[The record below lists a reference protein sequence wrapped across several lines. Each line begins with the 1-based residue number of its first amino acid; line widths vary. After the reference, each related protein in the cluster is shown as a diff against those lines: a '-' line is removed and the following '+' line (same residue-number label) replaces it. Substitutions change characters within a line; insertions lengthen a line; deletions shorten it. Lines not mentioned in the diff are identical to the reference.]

1 MPFEEEYD
9 IPYGQV
15 SFDKVAL
22 KSLVLQLITG
32 SIIISNDSKIDIT
45 KWAKSMPALYEKRFG
60 KGKVGMNN
68 FKIWAETYAEYL
80 TWYITDE
87 KLEELGF
94 DNTEICAICAHD
106 MIEEL
111 TKLPENDYI
120 KGILMHSK
128 VFNIMTTSE
137 IENRVAEYERA
148 LEEAIEESNSVEGYE
163 NALQSPDNE
172 SPLTEEEQ
180 DILDQ
185 AVEDAHQE
193 IPTNSA
199 TLLVDEATSRFS
211 SAIWYENIQ
220 KKAVILAGVGGI
232 GSYVGFLLARMKP
245 TAMFIYDDDIV
256 ETVNMSGQLYGQ
268 SDLGRPKVSAL
279 AEMIRNY
286 AGYSSVFAI
295 SERFTDESEASDI
308 MICGFDNMAARRLF
322 FNKWVNHVQS
332 KPEEERKD
340 CLFIDGRLTAE
351 EFQVLCIRGDDEY
364 NINRYNNEFLFSDAE
379 ADETICS
386 YKQTTFCANMIASY
400 MVNLFVNFC
409 ANQCEPL
416 IDRDLPFLITYNAET
431 MYLKTEV

>member
-1 MPFEEEYD
+1 
-9 IPYGQV
+9 
-15 SFDKVAL
+15 
-22 KSLVLQLITG
+22 
-32 SIIISNDSKIDIT
+32 
-45 KWAKSMPALYEKRFG
+45 
-60 KGKVGMNN
+60 MN
-68 FKIWAETYAEYL
+68 
-80 TWYITDE
+80 
-87 KLEELGF
+87 
-94 DNTEICAICAHD
+94 
-106 MIEEL
+106 EEL
-111 TKLPENDYI
+111 TTQESLPATMQEAYDSLMESINDDHI
-120 KGILMHSK
+120 EEFNREGEASVTVINALLIGIREGEAALHSILPLNGVAHTYRIVYSNVHDREPLHIYVNEHFK
-128 VFNIMTTSE
+128 DIISE
-137 IENRVAEYERA
+137 AWDSVAEISTNDTGDEISFE
-148 LEEAIEESNSVEGYE
+148 LS
-163 NALQSPDNE
+163 
-172 SPLTEEEQ
+172 EEEQ
-180 DILDQ
+180 AILDQ

-220 KKAVILAGVGGI
+220 KKTVILAGVGGI

-245 TAMFIYDDDIV
+245 ASMFIYDDDIV

-268 SDLGRPKVSAL
+268 SDLGRTKVSAL
-279 AEMIRNY
+279 AKMIRNY

-295 SERFTDESEASDI
+295 NERFTNESEASDI

-332 KPEEERKD
+332 KPEEERKN
-340 CLFIDGRLTAE
+340 CLFIDGRLAAE
-351 EFQVLCIRGDDEY
+351 EFQVLCIKGDDEY

-416 IDRDLPFLITYNAET
+416 IDRDLPFLTTYNAET

>member
-1 MPFEEEYD
+1 MNEEVTIPQEATEAYNSLMESLNEDNVREYNEVGYANLSTFNSVLNSIRMGLIASLNVVGLD
-9 IPYGQV
+9 GVPNTYKIVYSSTEGV
-15 SFDKVAL
+15 TGRIFVNEHF
-22 KSLVLQLITG
+22 KSL
-32 SIIISNDSKIDIT
+32 
-45 KWAKSMPALYEKRFG
+45 
-60 KGKVGMNN
+60 
-68 FKIWAETYAEYL
+68 
-80 TWYITDE
+80 
-87 KLEELGF
+87 
-94 DNTEICAICAHD
+94 
-106 MIEEL
+106 IEE
-111 TKLPENDYI
+111 
-120 KGILMHSK
+120 
-128 VFNIMTTSE
+128 
-137 IENRVAEYERA
+137 AW
-148 LEEAIEESNSVEGYE
+148 AIRTGNSVEDDGDSISFE
-163 NALQSPDNE
+163 LS
-172 SPLTEEEQ
+172 EEEQ
-180 DILDQ
+180 AILDQ

-220 KKAVILAGVGGI
+220 KKTVILAGVGGI

-245 TAMFIYDDDIV
+245 ASMFIYDDDIV
-256 ETVNMSGQLYGQ
+256 EAVNMSGQLYGQ

-286 AGYSSVFAI
+286 AGYSSVFAT
-295 SERFTDESEASDI
+295 SERFTNESEASDI

-332 KPEEERKD
+332 KPEEERKN
-340 CLFIDGRLTAE
+340 CLFIDGRLAAE
-351 EFQVLCIRGDDEY
+351 EFQVLCIKGDDEY
-364 NINRYNNEFLFSDAE
+364 NINRYSNEYLFSDAE

-416 IDRDLPFLITYNAET
+416 IDRDLPFLTTYNAET

>member
-1 MPFEEEYD
+1 MNEEVTIPQEVTEAYDSLMESLNEDNVREYNEVGYANLSTFNSVLNSIRMGLIASLNVVGLD
-9 IPYGQV
+9 GVPNTYKIVYSSTEGV
-15 SFDKVAL
+15 TGRIFVNEHF
-22 KSLVLQLITG
+22 KSL
-32 SIIISNDSKIDIT
+32 
-45 KWAKSMPALYEKRFG
+45 
-60 KGKVGMNN
+60 
-68 FKIWAETYAEYL
+68 
-80 TWYITDE
+80 
-87 KLEELGF
+87 
-94 DNTEICAICAHD
+94 
-106 MIEEL
+106 IEE
-111 TKLPENDYI
+111 
-120 KGILMHSK
+120 
-128 VFNIMTTSE
+128 
-137 IENRVAEYERA
+137 AW
-148 LEEAIEESNSVEGYE
+148 AIRTGNSVEDDGDSISFE
-163 NALQSPDNE
+163 LS
-172 SPLTEEEQ
+172 EEEQ
-180 DILDQ
+180 AILDQ

-220 KKAVILAGVGGI
+220 KKTVILAGVGGI

-245 TAMFIYDDDIV
+245 ASMFIYDDDIV
-256 ETVNMSGQLYGQ
+256 EAVNMSGQLYGQ

-295 SERFTDESEASDI
+295 SERFTNESEASDI
-308 MICGFDNMAARRLF
+308 MICGFDNMAARKLF

-332 KPEEERKD
+332 KPEEERKN
-340 CLFIDGRLTAE
+340 CLFIDGRLAAE
-351 EFQVLCIRGDDEY
+351 EFQVLCIKGDDEY
-364 NINRYNNEFLFSDAE
+364 NIRRYSDEFLFSDAE

-416 IDRDLPFLITYNAET
+416 IDRDLPFLTTYNAET

>member
-1 MPFEEEYD
+1 
-9 IPYGQV
+9 
-15 SFDKVAL
+15 
-22 KSLVLQLITG
+22 
-32 SIIISNDSKIDIT
+32 
-45 KWAKSMPALYEKRFG
+45 
-60 KGKVGMNN
+60 
-68 FKIWAETYAEYL
+68 
-80 TWYITDE
+80 
-87 KLEELGF
+87 
-94 DNTEICAICAHD
+94 
-106 MIEEL
+106 
-111 TKLPENDYI
+111 
-120 KGILMHSK
+120 
-128 VFNIMTTSE
+128 MTTSE
-137 IENRVAEYERA
+137 IENRVAESERA
-148 LEEAIEESNSVEGYE
+148 LGEAIEEFNSMEDYE
-163 NALQSPDNE
+163 AIFQDISDD

-211 SAIWYENIQ
+211 TSIWYENIH
-220 KKAVILAGVGGI
+220 KKTVILAGVGGI

-332 KPEEERKD
+332 KPEEKRKN
-340 CLFIDGRLTAE
+340 CLFIDGRLAAE
-351 EFQVLCIRGDDEY
+351 EFQVLCIKGDDEY

-409 ANQCEPL
+409 ATQCEPL